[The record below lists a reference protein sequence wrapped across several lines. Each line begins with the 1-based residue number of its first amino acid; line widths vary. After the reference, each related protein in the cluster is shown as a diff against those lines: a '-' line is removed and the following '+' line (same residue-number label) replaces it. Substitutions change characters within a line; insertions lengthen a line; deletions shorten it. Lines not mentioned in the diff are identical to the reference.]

1 MIQSPEHMQQKSFT
15 VDRLFLIITGILLG
29 SGLLFFLSAS
39 LSLLGSH
46 SGDVSRIL
54 LSQIALGL
62 IGGIV
67 GAFLVIKIPLKYV
80 KKYALPIFVFSL
92 CITALVL
99 VPGIGVRSGGAAR
112 WLNLGFVSFQPAEI
126 LKYATVIYYAAW
138 LAYVDKKEKT
148 IWYTLT
154 PFLAILGIV
163 GGILLA
169 QPDTDSFLIIAIACM
184 AMYFVSG
191 AKWKH
196 IFLFLGIGLALGVGL
211 ILTRPYLLDRL
222 HTFIDPTRDPHGS
235 SWQVQQSLIAV
246 GSGSI
251 TGRGFGQS
259 IQKFKYLP
267 EPLSDSIYAVMAE
280 EFGFIGAVGLVILYI
295 SFGLRGY
302 VIAMKTNEGFH
313 RYIVVGIVSLILFQ
327 SLLNIASTIALFP
340 LSGLPLVFVSHG
352 GTALFFALLA
362 VGLVLNI
369 SQYQKTVILP
379 VKRH

>member
-1 MIQSPEHMQQKSFT
+1 MQQKSFP

-46 SGDVSRIL
+46 SSQTSHIL
-54 LSQIALGL
+54 LSQIVLGL
-62 IGGIV
+62 IGGII
-67 GAFLVIKIPLKYV
+67 GAYLVIRLPLKYV
-80 KKYALPIFVFSL
+80 KKYALPMAIVSILL
-92 CITALVL
+92 CAIVL

-112 WLNLGFVSFQPAEI
+112 WLNLGFVSFQPVEI
-126 LKYATVIYYAAW
+126 LKYTIVIYYAAW
-138 LAYVDKKEKT
+138 LSYADKKEKT
-148 IWYTLT
+148 IWYTLL
-154 PFLAILGIV
+154 PLLLILGVI

-169 QPDTDSFLIIAIACM
+169 QPDTDNFMIIAITCIL
-184 AMYFVSG
+184 MYFVSG

-196 IFLFLGIGLALGVGL
+196 ILIFFVIGLVVGGGL
-211 ILTRPYLLDRL
+211 IMTRPYILGRL
-222 HTFIDPTRDPHGS
+222 ETFLDPTRDPHGS
-235 SWQVQQSLIAV
+235 SYQVQQGLIAV
-246 GSGSI
+246 GSGQI

-259 IQKFKYLP
+259 IQKYKYLP

-280 EFGFIGAVGLVILYI
+280 EFGFVGALGLVILYI
-295 SFGLRGY
+295 CFGLRGY
-302 VIAMKTNEGFH
+302 VIAIKTNENFH

-352 GTALFFALLA
+352 GTAMFFALLA

-369 SQYQKTVILP
+369 SKYQKTVALP